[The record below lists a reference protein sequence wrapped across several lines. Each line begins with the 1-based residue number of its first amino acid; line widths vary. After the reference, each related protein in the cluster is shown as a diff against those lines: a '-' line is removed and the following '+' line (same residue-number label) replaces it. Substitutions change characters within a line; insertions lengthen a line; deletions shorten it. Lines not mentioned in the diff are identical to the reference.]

1 MVRTL
6 DFNLLK
12 LVLYIFKKEK
22 KVMTELVNFQFCS

>member
-6 DFNLLK
+6 DFNMLK

-22 KVMTELVNFQFCS
+22 KVMTELVNFLFCS